1 MEQLQIKINHQFHA
15 IRFKWLRW
23 LSTPIIFPLLAFLL
37 AVSLIGC
44 SGSAEDTLV
53 GYDWVYPDMDNAMG
67 AWKFSSD
74 GTFNYSTTAFGG
86 MTRTGTWKD
95 VGDSKVELDYDD
107 GGTGKLEITSS
118 TTFKVGSTTYNRY

>member
-1 MEQLQIKINHQFHA
+1 MEQLQIKINNQLHA

-53 GYDWVYPDMDNAMG
+53 GYDWVYPEMDVAMD
-67 AWKFSSD
+67 AME
-74 GTFNYSTTAFGG
+74 NVL
-86 MTRTGTWKD
+86 D
-95 VGDSKVELDYDD
+95 VMANDLFPALEEAQGLQDDIGDIDDD
-107 GGTGKLEITSS
+107 GSESQQKRFEEL
-118 TTFKVGSTTYNRY
+118 KNRAETVDKKFRKFGIRF